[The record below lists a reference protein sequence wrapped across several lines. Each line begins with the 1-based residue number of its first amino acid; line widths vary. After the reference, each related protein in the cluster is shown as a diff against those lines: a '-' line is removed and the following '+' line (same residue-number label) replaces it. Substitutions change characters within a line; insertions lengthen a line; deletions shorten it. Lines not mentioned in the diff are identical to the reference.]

1 MDKIER
7 IAAIN
12 VRCTEAADLISLAL
26 DELDSGAEYLSE
38 HKDRFNMCYSAA
50 SVARRTIWTAVE
62 ALNKLEAEELKK
74 NGGAAV

>member
-1 MDKIER
+1 MDKFER
-7 IAAIN
+7 ISEIN

-26 DELDSGAEYLSE
+26 DELDSGAEYLSK
-38 HKDRFNMCYSAA
+38 H
-50 SVARRTIWTAVE
+50 AVE